1 MLLLYMYVA
10 EIQGD
15 ALQRQVYLA
24 CHEVEVIDGAA
35 GSVVGDKID
44 AANRRVID
52 YLLGKQ

>member
-15 ALQRQVYLA
+15 ALRRQVYLA